1 MEIFI
6 RKLHSSL
13 SKLIEM
19 RNEKQDEQTVM
30 YGADLWAELNCRSEY
45 KRLCDVYFNLADPDA
60 LRLIPKMVEVF
71 DGEKKK
77 IHDMT
82 FPNIAKE
89 EALLVELSRLRKQ
102 LGFDER
108 ERKIRHKRS

>member
-1 MEIFI
+1 MKLFI
-6 RKLHSSL
+6 KKLDACL
-13 SKLIEM
+13 DDLLAR
-19 RNEKQDEQTVM
+19 RNEKQSKQKV
-30 YGADLWAELNCRSEY
+30 YGEEIFKELDLMKKY
-45 KRLCDVYFNLADPDA
+45 KELCDLYSSLSDPDA